1 MYHFLLNNQEQ
12 VVHFSR
18 LIVGCSVVVVPMLFL
33 YWFSTIEI
41 EENQ

>member
-1 MYHFLLNNQEQ
+1 MYQFLLNNQEE

-33 YWFSTIEI
+33 YWFSTIDMKED
-41 EENQ
+41 Q